1 MSIENY
7 LTRIVHG
14 GEGKVPQAGAVNVP
28 VYFSSTF
35 KQAGFDNFEGYGYA
49 RGNNPT
55 REALESL
62 IAELE
67 GGEHGFAFA
76 SGMAATQAALSLL
89 HAGDKVIVSRNVYG
103 GTYDILTQIFS
114 RYNITFSLEDTG
126 NVEGL
131 EDKITE
137 EVKAVFIETPSN
149 PTLEVT
155 DLEKIAA
162 FAKKYK
168 LLSIVDNTFMSPYL
182 QQPLKYGID
191 IVVESATKYLGGH
204 SDLIAGVAATNDP
217 ELAGKLHQAQAVIGG
232 IIQPFDA
239 FLLTRGIRTLGVRLD
254 RQVENA
260 GKIVEWLLRQDA
272 VKTIHY
278 PGLETDPGYEVQKK
292 QARNGG
298 TMISFE
304 LDDSYDI
311 KVFFNSLKLI
321 TMGASLGGVESLIGH
336 PATTSHRSVPEEI
349 KEKIG
354 ITQRLVRL
362 SPGIE
367 YADDIIAD
375 LAQAFQ
381 AAKPE

>member
-137 EVKAVFIETPSN
+137 EVKAIFVETPSN

-155 DLEKIAA
+155 DLERIAA
-162 FAKKYK
+162 FAKKHQ

-239 FLLTRGIRTLGVRLD
+239 FQLTRGIRTLGVRLD

-278 PGLETDPGYEVQKK
+278 PGLESDPGYEVQKK

>member
-67 GGEHGFAFA
+67 GGKSGFAFA

-114 RYNITFSLEDTG
+114 RYNITFSLENTG
-126 NVEGL
+126 NVEEL

-137 EVKAVFIETPSN
+137 EVKAIFVETPSN

-162 FAKKYK
+162 FAKKHK

-217 ELAGKLHQAQAVIGG
+217 ELAGKLHQAQAIIGG

-260 GKIVEWLLRQDA
+260 EKIVEWLLDQEA

-278 PGLETDPGYEVQKK
+278 PGLKSDPGYEVQKK

-381 AAKPE
+381 AAKIE

>member
-67 GGEHGFAFA
+67 GGEYGFAFA

-126 NVEGL
+126 NVDRL
-131 EDKITE
+131 EEKITE
-137 EVKAVFIETPSN
+137 DVKAIFVETPSN

-155 DLEKIAA
+155 DLEKVAA
-162 FAKKYK
+162 FAKKHG

-204 SDLIAGVAATNDP
+204 SDLIAGVAATKDV

-260 GKIVEWLLRQDA
+260 GKIVEWLLTQEA

-278 PGLETDPGYEVQKK
+278 PGLETDPGYKVQKK

-304 LDDSYDI
+304 LNDSYDI

-381 AAKPE
+381 EAKTE

>member
-67 GGEHGFAFA
+67 GGKLGFAFA

-114 RYNITFSLEDTG
+114 RYNITFSLEDTS

-131 EDKITE
+131 EEKITE
-137 EVKAVFIETPSN
+137 EVKAIFVETPSN

-162 FAKKYK
+162 FAKKHK

-260 GKIVEWLLRQDA
+260 GKIVEWLLTQEA

-304 LDDSYDI
+304 LNDSYNI

-367 YADDIIAD
+367 YVDDIIAD
-375 LAQAFQ
+375 LDQAFH
-381 AAKPE
+381 AAKTE

>member
-67 GGEHGFAFA
+67 GGEYGFAFA

-126 NVEGL
+126 SVDGL

-137 EVKAVFIETPSN
+137 EVKAIFVETPSN

-155 DLEKIAA
+155 DLERIAA
-162 FAKKYK
+162 FAKKHK

-260 GKIVEWLLRQDA
+260 GKIVEWLLTQEA

-381 AAKPE
+381 AAKTE

>member
-137 EVKAVFIETPSN
+137 EVKAIFVETPSN

-155 DLEKIAA
+155 DLERIAA
-162 FAKKYK
+162 FAKKHQ

-204 SDLIAGVAATNDP
+204 SDLIAGVAATKDP

-278 PGLETDPGYEVQKK
+278 PGLESDPGYEVQKK

-304 LDDSYDI
+304 LGDSYDI

>member
-137 EVKAVFIETPSN
+137 EVKAIFVETPSN

-155 DLEKIAA
+155 DLERIAA
-162 FAKKYK
+162 FAKKHQ

-278 PGLETDPGYEVQKK
+278 PGLESDPGYEVQKK

>member
-67 GGEHGFAFA
+67 GGAHGFAFA

-137 EVKAVFIETPSN
+137 EVKAIFVETPSN

-155 DLEKIAA
+155 DLERIGA
-162 FAKKYK
+162 FAKKHK

-278 PGLETDPGYEVQKK
+278 PGLESDPGYEVQKK